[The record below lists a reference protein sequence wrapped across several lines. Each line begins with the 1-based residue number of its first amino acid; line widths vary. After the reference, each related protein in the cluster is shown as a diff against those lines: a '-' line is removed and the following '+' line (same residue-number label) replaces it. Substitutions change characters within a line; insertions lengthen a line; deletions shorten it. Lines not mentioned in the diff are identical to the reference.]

1 MILVCAPA
9 DEIADDK
16 TDPERKHQRSCE
28 IVFHEFFGFLR
39 RLRGIVPGA
48 AILAARA
55 LADAM
60 RKLVHV
66 VTQFFELIVK
76 IVDVDILHVSHDPC
90 NFVYRQLNLP
100 ETMRRFA
107 EHSSKPPESAL
118 RSNRRA
124 GD

>member
-1 MILVCAPA
+1 MLFAILLASSMVSTLAISASAFVSRPIDVSERLAVSILHLVAARNLLDRPRWGKATYMILVCAPA

-16 TDPERKHQRSCE
+16 TDPERKHQRSRE

-60 RKLVHV
+60 RKL
-66 VTQFFELIVK
+66 
-76 IVDVDILHVSHDPC
+76 
-90 NFVYRQLNLP
+90 
-100 ETMRRFA
+100 
-107 EHSSKPPESAL
+107 
-118 RSNRRA
+118 
-124 GD
+124 